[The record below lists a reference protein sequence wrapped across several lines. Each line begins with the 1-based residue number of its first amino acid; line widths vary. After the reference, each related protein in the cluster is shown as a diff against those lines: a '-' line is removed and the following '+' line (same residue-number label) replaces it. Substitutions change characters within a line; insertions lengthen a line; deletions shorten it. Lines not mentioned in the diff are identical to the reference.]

1 MSIEEIVD
9 AVCAGR
15 DLDCAQAERVAGA
28 MLDGETSHEQNARF
42 LGCMSAKGETD
53 AELASMLGVMM
64 QRAVR
69 LHPSVR
75 GPIIDVCGTGGDM
88 QRTFNVSTAASFVAA
103 AASSCGPARDR
114 FAVAKHG
121 NRSSSGASGSA
132 DVFEALGYDN
142 SAEPSRVQEILERC
156 GICFVFA
163 QRFHPAMRHVAS
175 ARRALGKRTVFNLLG
190 PLANPA
196 GTSRQL
202 VGVSTEDL
210 LDRIPI
216 ILAGR
221 GAEVTMTVMSAEGMD
236 ELSTSSSN
244 AVRVSRGAGG
254 GGGSSNS
261 SSSSRRFTVRPEEV
275 GLHRSDISEIRVAD
289 APESARAVVG
299 AVDGTAGR
307 AVIETAAFNAAGAL
321 VVAGAADS
329 LKDAVPAC
337 IEVVRSGRASAEL
350 DSFVRHAGSMEM
362 LEGIRN
368 SGA

>member
-1 MSIEEIVD
+1 MNIEEIVD

-53 AELASMLGVMM
+53 SELASMLGVTM

-69 LHPSVR
+69 LHPNVR

-103 AASSCGPARDR
+103 AASSCGPSRDR

-142 SAEPSRVQEILERC
+142 SAGPSRVQEILERC

-196 GTSRQL
+196 GPSRQL

-244 AVRVSRGAGG
+244 AVRMSRGT
-254 GGGSSNS
+254 GGSGSGG
-261 SSSSRRFTVRPEEV
+261 SSRRFTVRPEEV

-289 APESARAVVG
+289 APESARSVVG
-299 AVDGTAGR
+299 AIDGTAGR
-307 AVIETAAFNAAGAL
+307 AVIETAVFNAAGAL

-329 LKDAVPAC
+329 LKDAVPVCMDA
-337 IEVVRSGRASAEL
+337 VRSGRASAKL

>member
-1 MSIEEIVD
+1 MNIEEIVD

-69 LHPSVR
+69 LHPDVR

-244 AVRVSRGAGG
+244 AVRVSHGT
-254 GGGSSNS
+254 GGSDSG
-261 SSSSRRFTVRPEEV
+261 SRRFTVRPEDV

-299 AVDGTAGR
+299 AIDGTAGR
-307 AVIETAAFNAAGAL
+307 AVTETVVFNAAGAL

-329 LKDAVPAC
+329 LKDAVPLCMDA
-337 IEVVRSGRASAEL
+337 VRSGRASAEL
-350 DSFVRHAGSMEM
+350 DSFVRHAGSAEM

>member
-1 MSIEEIVD
+1 MNIESIIEG
-9 AVCAGR
+9 VCAGR
-15 DLDCAQAERVAGA
+15 DLDCAQAEHVAGA
-28 MLDGETSHEQNARF
+28 MLDGETSHGQNAKF

-64 QRAVR
+64 RRAVR
-69 LHPSVR
+69 LHPNVR

-88 QRTFNVSTAASFVAA
+88 HRTFNVSTAASFVAA
-103 AASSCGPARDR
+103 AASSCGSPRDM
-114 FAVAKHG
+114 FSVAKHG

-156 GICFVFA
+156 GLCFVFA

-175 ARRALGKRTVFNLLG
+175 ARRALGRRTVFNVLG

-244 AVRVSRGAGG
+244 AVRVSHGADGN
-254 GGGSSNS
+254 GGGSK
-261 SSSSRRFTVRPEEV
+261 RFTVKPEEV

-289 APESARAVVG
+289 AAESTRAVVG
-299 AVDGTAGR
+299 AVDGTASR
-307 AVIETAAFNAAGAL
+307 AVTETVAFNAAGAL

-329 LKDAVPAC
+329 LRDAVPAC
-337 IEVVRSGRASAEL
+337 MDIIRSGRASAEL
-350 DSFVRHAGSMEM
+350 DSFVKHAGSMEM

>member
-1 MSIEEIVD
+1 MNIEGIIKV
-9 AVCAGR
+9 VCAGR
-15 DLDCAQAERVAGA
+15 DLDCAQAEHVAGA
-28 MLDGETSHEQNARF
+28 MLDGETSHEQNAKF

-69 LHPSVR
+69 LQPNVR

-88 QRTFNVSTAASFVAA
+88 HQTFNVSTAASFVAA
-103 AASSCGPARDR
+103 AASSRGSPRDS
-114 FAVAKHG
+114 FSVAKHG

-163 QRFHPAMRHVAS
+163 QRFHPAMKHVAS
-175 ARRALGKRTVFNLLG
+175 ARRALGKRTVFNVLG

-196 GTSRQL
+196 GASRQI

-244 AVRVSRGAGG
+244 AVRVSHGANGNGG
-254 GGGSSNS
+254 G
-261 SSSSRRFTVRPEEV
+261 SSRRFTVKPEDV

-289 APESARAVVG
+289 ASESTRAVVG
-299 AVDGTAGR
+299 AVDGTASR
-307 AVIETAAFNAAGAL
+307 AVIETVAFNAAGAL

-337 IEVVRSGRASAEL
+337 MDIIRGGRASTEL
-350 DSFVRHAGSMEM
+350 DSFVKYAGSMEM

>member
-1 MSIEEIVD
+1 MHIDEIVD
-9 AVCAGR
+9 AVCAGKN
-15 DLDCAQAERVAGA
+15 LDCAQAERVTGA

-69 LHPSVR
+69 LHPNVR

-103 AASSCGPARDR
+103 AASSCGSSRDR

-142 SAEPSRVQEILERC
+142 SAEPSRVQEVLERC

-175 ARRALGKRTVFNLLG
+175 ARRALGKRTVFNVLG

-196 GTSRQL
+196 GASRQL

-254 GGGSSNS
+254 SGSK
-261 SSSSRRFTVRPEEV
+261 RFTVRPEEV

-289 APESARAVVG
+289 ASESARAVVG
-299 AVDGTAGR
+299 AIDGTAGR
-307 AVIETAAFNAAGAL
+307 AVTETVAFNAAGAL

-329 LKDAVPAC
+329 LKDAVPVC
-337 IEVVRSGRASAEL
+337 MDVVMSGRASAEL
-350 DSFVRHAGSMEM
+350 DSFVRYAGSMEM

>member
-1 MSIEEIVD
+1 MNTEEIIGE
-9 AVCAGR
+9 VCAGR
-15 DLDCAQAERVAGA
+15 NLDCAQAEHVAGA
-28 MLDGETSHEQNARF
+28 MLDGETSHEQNAKF

-64 QRAVR
+64 RRAVR
-69 LHPSVR
+69 LQPNVR

-88 QRTFNVSTAASFVAA
+88 HRTFNVSTAASFVAA
-103 AASSCGPARDR
+103 AASSCGSPRDR
-114 FAVAKHG
+114 FSVAKHG

-156 GICFVFA
+156 GLCFVFA

-175 ARRALGKRTVFNLLG
+175 ARRALGKRTVFNVLG

-244 AVRVSRGAGG
+244 AVRVSRGANG
-254 GGGSSNS
+254 GGGSKK
-261 SSSSRRFTVRPEEV
+261 FTVKPEEV

-289 APESARAVVG
+289 ASESTRAVVG
-299 AVDGTAGR
+299 AVDGTASR
-307 AVIETAAFNAAGAL
+307 AVTETVAFNAAGAL

-337 IEVVRSGRASAEL
+337 MDIIRSGRASAEL
-350 DSFVRHAGSMEM
+350 DSFVKHAGSMEM

>member
-1 MSIEEIVD
+1 MSIEKIVD

-28 MLDGETSHEQNARF
+28 MLDGETSNGQNARF

-53 AELASMLGVMM
+53 SELASMLNVMM
-64 QRAVR
+64 QKAVR
-69 LHPSVR
+69 LHPNVS

-88 QRTFNVSTAASFVAA
+88 HRTFNVSTAASFVAA
-103 AASSCGPARDR
+103 AASSCGPSRDR

-142 SAEPSRVQEILERC
+142 SAEPSMVQGILERC

-163 QRFHPAMRHVAS
+163 QRFHPAMRHVAP
-175 ARRALGKRTVFNLLG
+175 ARRALGKRTVFNVLG

-196 GTSRQL
+196 GASRQL

-244 AVRVSRGAGG
+244 AVQVSRGTGEGG
-254 GGGSSNS
+254 R
-261 SSSSRRFTVRPEEV
+261 SSRRFTIKPEEV

-289 APESARAVVG
+289 ASESARAVVG
-299 AVDGTAGR
+299 AIDGTAGR
-307 AVIETAAFNAAGAL
+307 AVTETVVFNAAGAL
-321 VVAGAADS
+321 VVAGAAGS
-329 LKDAVPAC
+329 LKEAVPVC
-337 IEVVRSGRASAEL
+337 MDVVRSGRASAEL

>member
-1 MSIEEIVD
+1 MNIDEIVD
-9 AVCAGR
+9 AVCAGKN
-15 DLDCAQAERVAGA
+15 LDCAQAERVTGA

-69 LHPSVR
+69 LHPNVR

-103 AASSCGPARDR
+103 AASSCGSSRDR

-142 SAEPSRVQEILERC
+142 SAEPSRVRGILERC

-175 ARRALGKRTVFNLLG
+175 ARRALGKRTVFNVLG

-196 GTSRQL
+196 GASRQI

-244 AVRVSRGAGG
+244 AVRVSHGAGG
-254 GGGSSNS
+254 SGSK
-261 SSSSRRFTVRPEEV
+261 RFTVRPEEV

-289 APESARAVVG
+289 ASESARAVVG
-299 AVDGTAGR
+299 AIDGTAGR
-307 AVIETAAFNAAGAL
+307 AVTETVIFNAAGAL

-329 LKDAVPAC
+329 LKDAVPVC
-337 IEVVRSGRASAEL
+337 MDVVMSGRASAEL
-350 DSFVRHAGSMEM
+350 DSFVRYAGSMEM

>member
-9 AVCAGR
+9 AVCSGR

-64 QRAVR
+64 QRVVR
-69 LHPSVR
+69 LHPNVR

-156 GICFVFA
+156 GICFLFA

-221 GAEVTMTVMSAEGMD
+221 GADVTMTVMSAEGMD

-244 AVRVSRGAGG
+244 AVRVSRGAD
-254 GGGSSNS
+254 GGGSGD
-261 SSSSRRFTVRPEEV
+261 SRRFTVRPEEV
-275 GLHRSDISEIRVAD
+275 GLHKSDISEIRVAG
-289 APESARAVVG
+289 ASESARAVVG
-299 AVDGTAGR
+299 AIDGTAGR
-307 AVIETAAFNAAGAL
+307 AVTETAVFNAAGAL

-329 LKDAVPAC
+329 LKDAVPVC
-337 IEVVRSGRASAEL
+337 MDVVRSGRASAEL
-350 DSFVRHAGSMEM
+350 DSFVRHAGSVEM

>member
-1 MSIEEIVD
+1 MNIEEIAD
-9 AVCAGR
+9 AVCAGKN
-15 DLDCAQAERVAGA
+15 LDCAQAECVAGA

-53 AELASMLGVMM
+53 AELASMLKVMM

-69 LHPSVR
+69 LHPNVR

-103 AASSCGPARDR
+103 AASSCGSSRDR

-142 SAEPSRVQEILERC
+142 SAEPSRVQGILERC
-156 GICFVFA
+156 GMCFVFA

-175 ARRALGKRTVFNLLG
+175 ARRALGKRTIFNVLG

-196 GTSRQL
+196 GASRQL

-254 GGGSSNS
+254 GGSGSGSGGS
-261 SSSSRRFTVRPEEV
+261 RRRFTIRPEEV

-289 APESARAVVG
+289 ASESARAVVG
-299 AVDGTAGR
+299 AIDGTAGR
-307 AVIETAAFNAAGAL
+307 AVTETVIFNAAGAL

-329 LKDAVPAC
+329 LKDAVPVC
-337 IEVVRSGRASAEL
+337 MDVVMSGRASAEL

>member
-69 LHPSVR
+69 LHPNVR

-156 GICFVFA
+156 GICFLFA
-163 QRFHPAMRHVAS
+163 QRFHPAMRHVVS

-254 GGGSSNS
+254 NGSG
-261 SSSSRRFTVRPEEV
+261 SRRFTVRPEDV

-289 APESARAVVG
+289 ASESARAVVG
-299 AVDGTAGR
+299 AIDGTADR
-307 AVIETAAFNAAGAL
+307 AVTETVVFNAAGAL

-329 LKDAVPAC
+329 LKDAVPVC
-337 IEVVRSGRASAEL
+337 MDVVRSGRASAEL
-350 DSFVRHAGSMEM
+350 DSFVRHAGSVEM

>member
-1 MSIEEIVD
+1 MNTEEIIGE
-9 AVCAGR
+9 VCAGR
-15 DLDCAQAERVAGA
+15 NLDCAQAEHVAGA
-28 MLDGETSHEQNARF
+28 MLDGETSHEQNAKF

-64 QRAVR
+64 RRAVR
-69 LHPSVR
+69 LHPNVR

-88 QRTFNVSTAASFVAA
+88 HRTFNVSTAASFVAA
-103 AASSCGPARDR
+103 AASSCGSPRDR
-114 FAVAKHG
+114 FSVAKHG

-156 GICFVFA
+156 GLCFVFA

-175 ARRALGKRTVFNLLG
+175 ARRALGKRTVFNVLG

-244 AVRVSRGAGG
+244 AVRVSRGANGN
-254 GGGSSNS
+254 GGGSSK
-261 SSSSRRFTVRPEEV
+261 RFTVKPEEV

-289 APESARAVVG
+289 ASESTRAVVG
-299 AVDGTAGR
+299 AVDGTASR
-307 AVIETAAFNAAGAL
+307 AVTETVAFNAAGAL

-337 IEVVRSGRASAEL
+337 MDIIRSGRASAEL

>member
-1 MSIEEIVD
+1 
-9 AVCAGR
+9 
-15 DLDCAQAERVAGA
+15 
-28 MLDGETSHEQNARF
+28 
-42 LGCMSAKGETD
+42 MSAKGETD
-53 AELASMLGVMM
+53 SELASMLGVTM

-69 LHPSVR
+69 LHPNVR

-103 AASSCGPARDR
+103 AASSCGPSRDR

-142 SAEPSRVQEILERC
+142 SAGPSRVQEILERC

-196 GTSRQL
+196 GPSRQL

-244 AVRVSRGAGG
+244 AVRMSRGT
-254 GGGSSNS
+254 GGSGSGG
-261 SSSSRRFTVRPEEV
+261 SRRFTVRPEEV

-289 APESARAVVG
+289 APESARSVVG
-299 AVDGTAGR
+299 AIDGTAGR
-307 AVIETAAFNAAGAL
+307 AVIETAVFNAAGAL

-329 LKDAVPAC
+329 LKDAVPVCMDA
-337 IEVVRSGRASAEL
+337 VRSGRASAKL